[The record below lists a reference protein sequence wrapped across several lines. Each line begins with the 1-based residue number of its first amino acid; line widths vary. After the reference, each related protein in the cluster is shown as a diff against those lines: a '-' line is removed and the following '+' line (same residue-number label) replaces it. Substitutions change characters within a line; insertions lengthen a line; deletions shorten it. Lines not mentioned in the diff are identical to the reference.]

1 MTETL
6 SALQQSEFRQYISH
20 RLLLEV
26 ERLIPEY
33 IHTHHHLRE
42 DLEDKGYEAVEEAF
56 TADAS
61 KLTFH
66 WT

>member
-1 MTETL
+1 MTLTVFQET
-6 SALQQSEFRQYISH
+6 EFRNYIIH
-20 RLLLEV
+20 RLELEI

-42 DLEDKGYEAVEEAF
+42 DLEDKGYEAVAEAF
-56 TADAS
+56 TADAN
-61 KLTFH
+61 KITFH

>member
-1 MTETL
+1 MTLT
-6 SALQQSEFRQYISH
+6 ALEQTEFRNYISH

-33 IHTHHHLRE
+33 IHTHHYLRE

-56 TADAS
+56 IAETNN
-61 KLTFH
+61 LTFH

>member
-1 MTETL
+1 MTL
-6 SALQQSEFRQYISH
+6 SALEQTEFRNYIIH
-20 RLLLEV
+20 RLELEI

-42 DLEDKGYEAVEEAF
+42 DLEDKGYESVEESF
-56 TADAS
+56 TADAN
-61 KLTFH
+61 KITFH

>member
-1 MTETL
+1 MTL
-6 SALQQSEFRQYISH
+6 SALEQTEFRNYVSH

-42 DLEDKGYEAVEEAF
+42 DLEDKGYEAVAESFA
-56 TADAS
+56 ADAS

>member
-1 MTETL
+1 MTL
-6 SALQQSEFRQYISH
+6 SALQETEFRNYLIH
-20 RLLLEV
+20 RLELEI

-42 DLEDKGYEAVEEAF
+42 DLEDKGYETVAESFA
-56 TADAS
+56 ADAN
-61 KLTFH
+61 KITFH